1 MHKLYAKTSRESV
14 DDAAGSIAAGVFEI
28 LTANG
33 LIVYRG
39 ASRESSEEARAGLV
53 SVFRPH
59 LQMVRSVYD
68 QVARELVTG
77 AEDTDGAGDNPGGTL
92 MGALWRAYL
101 RRIHPHRDFSA
112 PDAEIARLKADYAR
126 ALTKI
131 LTERAVRKILVDVEG
146 LPADASTQAGI
157 VGLFP
162 RRVLAMTSGSR
173 VNAYRVWAGQ
183 YFNPETSRKQK
194 VERFVSTGKKVS
206 DVPTS
211 SDNLLTREQ
220 LEEKRKELSGA
231 YRAVMR
237 GKSKSDH
244 AFYIT
249 SDNSLFIDEGNT
261 YDQHAQALQSD
272 DAGGAVDLEF
282 IKRISGQELAAKRV
296 RSFTTSIETRE
307 EREAAK
313 VGASPEQLVRLRRAA
328 SDAEREAI
336 NREIDAYGQA
346 QKAQKGD
353 VEEIPIVEIDQKTSE
368 RVTKEIVSSAIKENV
383 RVRIMTSVAYAD
395 KGGVTFQAQAQG
407 LRSLRLPR
415 SEVSLTV
422 DFNSAASF
430 AILPP
435 PPPVKEEIARAALNY
450 LSGVFDDEGFPAAD
464 VLGQSAQQKK

>member
-1 MHKLYAKTSRESV
+1 M
-14 DDAAGSIAAGVFEI
+14 
-28 LTANG
+28 
-33 LIVYRG
+33 
-39 ASRESSEEARAGLV
+39 
-53 SVFRPH
+53 
-59 LQMVRSVYD
+59 
-68 QVARELVTG
+68 
-77 AEDTDGAGDNPGGTL
+77 
-92 MGALWRAYL
+92 
-101 RRIHPHRDFSA
+101 
-112 PDAEIARLKADYAR
+112 
-126 ALTKI
+126 
-131 LTERAVRKILVDVEG
+131 
-146 LPADASTQAGI
+146 
-157 VGLFP
+157 
-162 RRVLAMTSGSR
+162 
-173 VNAYRVWAGQ
+173 
-183 YFNPETSRKQK
+183 
-194 VERFVSTGKKVS
+194 
-206 DVPTS
+206 PTS

-220 LEEKRKELSGA
+220 LEEKRKELSGT

-237 GKSKSDH
+237 GKSKSGH

-261 YDQHAQALQSD
+261 YDQHTQALQSD

-282 IKRISGQELAAKRV
+282 IKRISRQELAAKRV

-307 EREAAK
+307 EREAAQG
-313 VGASPEQLVRLRRAA
+313 GATPEQLVRLRRAA

-336 NREIDAYGQA
+336 KREIDAYRQT
-346 QKAQKGD
+346 QKDQKGD

-395 KGGVTFQAQAQG
+395 KSGVTFQAQARG

-415 SEVSLTV
+415 SEVALTV
-422 DFNSAASF
+422 DVNSAASF